1 MPDDK
6 IQLAHRLLAEID
18 EVRDQQEELPDEML
32 IEAKLEVILAAI
44 QHLHEDVVP

>member
-6 IQLAHRLLAEID
+6 IEVAHRLLAEID
-18 EVRDQQEELPDEML
+18 EMRSEQEEIPDEVI